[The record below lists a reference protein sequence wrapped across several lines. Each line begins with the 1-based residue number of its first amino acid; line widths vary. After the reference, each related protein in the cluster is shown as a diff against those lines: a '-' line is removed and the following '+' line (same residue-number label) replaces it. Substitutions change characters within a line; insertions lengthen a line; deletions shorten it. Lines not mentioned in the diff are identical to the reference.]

1 MPRVARRLAAGALI
15 AICALAGSAL
25 GASAAPFVGRSVTS
39 ELGRALPGLR
49 ARLAATV
56 TGTVTDGQR
65 ILLKG
70 RGFSPRA
77 AIAVAQ
83 CSSQALAAAL
93 KSVSG
98 ALDFCDA
105 RFVAVAASD
114 AAGSFS
120 VRSRVLA
127 RIETASGKVDCG
139 AGGCLLGALNL
150 GVLQG
155 TPLQVAVI
163 PLTFHG
169 SVKHASAPAR
179 GAPPFRIVRGG
190 TLAVVRPGH
199 RALLSLQ
206 ALPARTLGPGRIGR
220 IVAVPSQAPP
230 RHPVSGEGLLGLT
243 MSAPGTAWQDAR
255 NTSVVVQARVDGAPW
270 QVMVL
275 FAGAHPFT
283 YQGFTGPLTT
293 GRHTIELRVRPDLSQ
308 VAGHAPVA
316 QVQSASLRV
325 VSAGTP
331 GGVALQYAP
340 VLYDR
345 RISATGDTPLITY
358 ADEQP
363 LSAGARRL
371 SYVVTWTHEDA
382 GTGFLPWLE
391 WGTWGR
397 MTDIENAISF
407 TVSRSGRVSDTS
419 YLACTLCG
427 PGYSENRTAIDET
440 DVPFRGGWYGH
451 HAILRVSTGN
461 NDFSDQ
467 GVTQMRFQQALAAP
481 PLAGQTREGAMD
493 LNPWTYGVMGAEL
506 RRERD
511 DFSGDPA
518 SPAPGAA
525 TQYLTVDLDTST
537 ENTAA
542 VGVDIRLAGQR
553 SVYANDLDT
562 TYPLYN
568 GGHGRTVVKLP
579 PELIGR
585 PIAMLRLRL
594 LASGSATPTII
605 VHRIRV
611 LQTTGERIIL
621 TRVPRP
627 LITIE
632 PPPPSP
638 NPQGPAPALSITG

>member
-1 MPRVARRLAAGALI
+1 
-15 AICALAGSAL
+15 
-25 GASAAPFVGRSVTS
+25 
-39 ELGRALPGLR
+39 
-49 ARLAATV
+49 
-56 TGTVTDGQR
+56 
-65 ILLKG
+65 
-70 RGFSPRA
+70 
-77 AIAVAQ
+77 
-83 CSSQALAAAL
+83 
-93 KSVSG
+93 
-98 ALDFCDA
+98 
-105 RFVAVAASD
+105 
-114 AAGSFS
+114 
-120 VRSRVLA
+120 
-127 RIETASGKVDCG
+127 
-139 AGGCLLGALNL
+139 
-150 GVLQG
+150 
-155 TPLQVAVI
+155 
-163 PLTFHG
+163 
-169 SVKHASAPAR
+169 
-179 GAPPFRIVRGG
+179 
-190 TLAVVRPGH
+190 
-199 RALLSLQ
+199 
-206 ALPARTLGPGRIGR
+206 
-220 IVAVPSQAPP
+220 
-230 RHPVSGEGLLGLT
+230 
-243 MSAPGTAWQDAR
+243 
-255 NTSVVVQARVDGAPW
+255 
-270 QVMVL
+270 
-275 FAGAHPFT
+275 
-283 YQGFTGPLTT
+283 
-293 GRHTIELRVRPDLSQ
+293 
-308 VAGHAPVA
+308 
-316 QVQSASLRV
+316 
-325 VSAGTP
+325 
-331 GGVALQYAP
+331 
-340 VLYDR
+340 
-345 RISATGDTPLITY
+345 
-358 ADEQP
+358 
-363 LSAGARRL
+363 
-371 SYVVTWTHEDA
+371 
-382 GTGFLPWLE
+382 
-391 WGTWGR
+391 
-397 MTDIENAISF
+397 
-407 TVSRSGRVSDTS
+407 VSDTS

-451 HAILRVSTGN
+451 HPILRVSTGN

-621 TRVPRP
+621 RRVPRP